1 MRKKIL
7 VIIPSFRL
15 LSPVKV
21 AISIANGLADLG
33 NDVYI
38 YAINSRDMNNV
49 IISEKVNLLRKPA
62 LISKYDIVHSHCFQ
76 SNVFSSIL
84 YIFFRR
90 YVKFVTTV
98 HTDIDIDLKDRYP
111 KLNFILSFIWKWAIK
126 SNHIIFCL
134 NNDSLS
140 KFKGNNEVKLIPNG
154 ICSLLNNNSDYE
166 VPISI
171 DLQKFINDDGKI
183 ILGMACVVREVKGL
197 DRVAKLLKHN
207 KNFKLLLLGDGPYML
222 QFQKLVTQLDVDEQV
237 YCYGFTGNPLS
248 LLKLVDVAVFPSYSE
263 GFPLALVEA
272 MSIGLPCVTSNI
284 SSFTTFLNDEIMIV
298 DVDNVVD
305 FSHAIE
311 KVFRKKSYYSQVS
324 LNTYNKLFTIEAISK
339 KYDEAM
345 NEIFKR

>member
-21 AISIANGLADLG
+21 AISIANGLAELG

-38 YAINSRDMNNV
+38 YAINSKNMDNV
-49 IISEKVNLLRKPA
+49 IISNKVTLLRKPA

-84 YIFFRR
+84 YLFFRK

-98 HTDIDIDLKDRYP
+98 HTNIEIDLKDKYP

-126 SNHIIFCL
+126 NNHIIFCL

-140 KFKGNNEVKLIPNG
+140 KFKAYNEVKLIPNA
-154 ICSLLNNNSDYE
+154 ICNLVNTSSNNE
-166 VPISI
+166 VQISI
-171 DLQKFINDDGKI
+171 ELQNFFNDDGKI

-207 KNFKLLLLGDGPYML
+207 RNFKLLLLGDGPYML
-222 QFQKLVTQLDVDEQV
+222 QFKKLIAQLDVVEQV
-237 YCYGFTGNPLS
+237 YCNGFTENPLS
-248 LLKLVDVAVFPSYSE
+248 LLKFVDVAVFPSYSE

-272 MSIGLPCVTSNI
+272 MSVGLPCVTSNI
-284 SSFTTFLNDEIMIV
+284 SSFTTFLNDEVVIT
-298 DVDNVVD
+298 DVDNLAD

-311 KVFRKKSYYSQVS
+311 RVFRKKNYYSQVS
-324 LNTYNKLFTIEAISK
+324 LDTYNKLFTIEAISK
-339 KYDEAM
+339 KYDEVM
-345 NEIFKR
+345 NDIFKR

>member
-98 HTDIDIDLKDRYP
+98 HTDIEIDLKDRYP
-111 KLNFILSFIWKWAIK
+111 KLNFILSFIWKWTIK
-126 SNHIIFCL
+126 NNHIIFCL

-154 ICSLLNNNSDYE
+154 ICSLLNNSNYE

-284 SSFTTFLNDEIMIV
+284 SSFTSFLNDEIIIV

-311 KVFRKKSYYSQVS
+311 RVFRKKSYYSQVS

-345 NEIFKR
+345 NDIFKI